1 MGNPLTI
8 VVLHDRI
15 IINHKER
22 VLYMASF
29 GMKAQVKS
37 FLKSKGVKDIQVG
50 SRRVKLANAKTIDL
64 ITVASKL
71 GY

>member
-1 MGNPLTI
+1 M
-8 VVLHDRI
+8 VLHAKMV
-15 IINHKER
+15 INNKER

-29 GMKAQVKS
+29 GMKAQVKA

-50 SRRVKLANAKTIDL
+50 SRRVKLANANTIDL

>member
-1 MGNPLTI
+1 M
-8 VVLHDRI
+8 VLHDRI

>member
-1 MGNPLTI
+1 MCNPLTI
-8 VVLHDRI
+8 MVLHDKI

-22 VLYMASF
+22 MLYMASF
-29 GMKAQVKS
+29 GMKAQVKA

>member
-1 MGNPLTI
+1 MTI
-8 VVLHDRI
+8 VVLHDKMS
-15 IINHKER
+15 INHKER
-22 VLYMASF
+22 MLYMASF
-29 GMKAQVKS
+29 GMKAQVKA

>member
-1 MGNPLTI
+1 M
-8 VVLHDRI
+8 
-15 IINHKER
+15 
-22 VLYMASF
+22 LYMASF
-29 GMKAQVKS
+29 GMKAQVKV